1 MEEASILVCKL
12 LFRGK
17 ISLLENHDLSTIL
30 LDKERNDLESKTSE
44 SVSMGNHNLELFT
57 AHCSFQYGFKPTTL
71 IIESAANIFDDF
83 DSWILFSHELDLSF
97 EIVSLLWT

>member
-30 LDKERNDLESKTSE
+30 LDKERNDLETK
-44 SVSMGNHNLELFT
+44 
-57 AHCSFQYGFKPTTL
+57 
-71 IIESAANIFDDF
+71 
-83 DSWILFSHELDLSF
+83 
-97 EIVSLLWT
+97 